1 MGDFFEVTIDEDR
14 IKIKI
19 INNVIMIF
27 LGIYNKVCFTL
38 KKIFII

>member
-14 IKIKI
+14 IKI

-27 LGIYNKVCFTL
+27 LLEIYYFPNYLMKM
-38 KKIFII
+38 

>member
-19 INNVIMIF
+19 INIVIMIF
-27 LGIYNKVCFTL
+27 LLEIYYSPNYLIKM
-38 KKIFII
+38 

>member
-14 IKIKI
+14 IKI

-27 LGIYNKVCFTL
+27 LLEIYYSPNYLMKM
-38 KKIFII
+38 

>member
-27 LGIYNKVCFTL
+27 LLEIYYSPNYVI
-38 KKIFII
+38 KI

>member
-14 IKIKI
+14 IKI

-27 LGIYNKVCFTL
+27 LLEIYYSPNYL
-38 KKIFII
+38 IKI

>member
-27 LGIYNKVCFTL
+27 LLEIYYSPNYL
-38 KKIFII
+38 IKI

>member
-27 LGIYNKVCFTL
+27 LLEIYYSPNYLMKM
-38 KKIFII
+38 

>member
-27 LGIYNKVCFTL
+27 LLEIYYSPNYLIKM
-38 KKIFII
+38 